1 MNKSPKGFG
10 KELPVFKRKTQQE
23 QQNYQQLFEERMK
36 ECGNDYLKYI
46 EKYNRHT
53 LTISLVDEQIGESFW
68 KPRSVT
74 FFNEDNSISHMSFLS
89 DLLDLLTQKENR
101 MWGTGSSDEELVE
114 RVTSFVRKRVSPPDG
129 FKKEEV

>member
-10 KELPVFKRKTQQE
+10 ESNQKDIHFLQKQLDKRME
-23 QQNYQQLFEERMK
+23 
-36 ECGNDYLKYI
+36 ECGGDLMTYM
-46 EKYNRHT
+46 ERYNRHT
-53 LTISLVDEQIGESFW
+53 LRISLTDEQVGRELW
-68 KPRSVT
+68 GDKSVT
-74 FFNEDNSISHMSFLS
+74 FFNEDNSLSHMGFLS

-129 FKKEEV
+129 FEEEEV

>member
-10 KELPVFKRKTQQE
+10 KELPVFKRITKDE
-23 QQNYQQLFEERMK
+23 QQNHQELFEERMK

-101 MWGTGSSDEELVE
+101 MWGTGRSNKELVE
-114 RVTSFVRKRVSPPDG
+114 RITSFVKDRVSPPDG
-129 FKKEEV
+129 FEEEEV

>member
-10 KELPVFKRKTQQE
+10 ESNQKDIHFLQKQLDKRME
-23 QQNYQQLFEERMK
+23 
-36 ECGNDYLKYI
+36 ECGGDLMTYM
-46 EKYNRHT
+46 ERYNRHT
-53 LTISLVDEQIGESFW
+53 LRISLTDEQVGRELW
-68 KPRSVT
+68 GDKSVT
-74 FFNEDNSISHMSFLS
+74 FFNEDNSLSHMGFLS